1 MTLTPAYGRDYKSQ
15 KAVKADW
22 DADKDFIIA
31 DFFHPDCG
39 RYVNK
44 AQLPAPGTV
53 NIRYAGLA
61 KVMVIQV
68 K

>member
-15 KAVKADW
+15 KAVRADF
-22 DADKDFIIA
+22 DDEKDFIIA
-31 DFFHPDCG
+31 DFTHPDCG

-44 AQLPAPGTV
+44 PQLVGQSV

-61 KVMVIQV
+61 KVMVITV